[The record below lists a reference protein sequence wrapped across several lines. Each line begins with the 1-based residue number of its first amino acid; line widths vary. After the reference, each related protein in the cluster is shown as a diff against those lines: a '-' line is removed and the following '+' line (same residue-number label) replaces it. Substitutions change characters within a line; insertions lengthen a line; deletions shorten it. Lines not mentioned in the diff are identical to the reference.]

1 MMITVRAGRIAA
13 VALLAALGCLSACSR
28 EQQDWRS
35 AESADTLESYGRF
48 IEQHPESELVTQAR
62 TRIAQLGED
71 RDWSRV
77 GSADT
82 AAAYEQFLA
91 QHPNGKWA
99 QEARIRIENFA
110 LGAAPAGANA
120 PGASETP
127 AARVDAPGASEAPA
141 ASMTTSS
148 GYGIQLGAFSSEDRA
163 NAEWRALQGRF
174 PAQLQRLAPN
184 VVTADTPSGRVYRLQ
199 AQAGGEARARL
210 ICEELRQ
217 QSQACVP
224 VVPH

>member
-120 PGASETP
+120 PGASE
-127 AARVDAPGASEAPA
+127 APA